1 MKIRLFKNWNVFEIV
16 FLFASLLGLTLC
28 FIFELDKNVLSF
40 ITSLVGVVS
49 VLLVAKGLVI
59 APFINIAYNILYSIV
74 AITQR
79 YYGEAIIYIALMIP
93 ISLFSIISWLRNK
106 NKNNNALVE
115 QNSIHGKEYL
125 YLAIVTMVSTVAFYF
140 LLKALNTN
148 ELIISTLSLITSA
161 VASYL
166 MLRRC
171 KYYALGFVANDIILI
186 VMWALVVKNSG
197 LGYLPTLISFAIF
210 LINDIYGFVRWSI
223 EQRRN
228 KETEI

>member
-1 MKIRLFKNWNVFEIV
+1 MKLILFKNWSVFEII
-16 FLFASLLGLTLC
+16 FLCVSLLGITLC
-28 FIFELDKNVLSF
+28 FIFEVDKNVLSF
-40 ITSLVGVVS
+40 ITSLIGVIS

-59 APFINIAYNILYSIV
+59 APFINIFYNILYSIV
-74 AITQR
+74 AITQK

-106 NKNNNALVE
+106 NKSNDAVVE
-115 QNSIHGKEYL
+115 QNNIHGKEYF
-125 YLAIVTMVSTVAFYF
+125 YLFFATIISTVAFYF

-148 ELIISTLSLITSA
+148 ELIISTLSLVTSA

-171 KYYALGFVANDIILI
+171 KYYALGFVANDVILI
-186 VMWALVVKNSG
+186 IMWSIVVKNSG

-210 LINDIYGFVRWSI
+210 LINDVYGFVRWSI
-223 EQRRN
+223 E
-228 KETEI
+228 KKLKK

>member
-1 MKIRLFKNWNVFEIV
+1 MKLKLLKNWNIFEIV
-16 FLFASLLGLTLC
+16 FLFASLLGLSLC
-28 FIFELDKNVLSF
+28 FIFEVDKNVLSF

-59 APFINIAYNILYSIV
+59 APFIDIVYNILYSIV
-74 AITQR
+74 AITQK

-93 ISLFSIISWLRNK
+93 ISLFAIISWLRNK
-106 NKNNNALVE
+106 SKNNNAMVE
-115 QNSIHGKEYL
+115 QNNIYGKEYL
-125 YLAIVTMVSTVAFYF
+125 YLAIVTMISTVAFYF

-186 VMWALVVKNSG
+186 IMWAIVVKNSG

-210 LINDIYGFVRWSI
+210 LINDIYGFIRWSI
-223 EQRRN
+223 EQRKQN
-228 KETEI
+228 KEG